1 MDGIQDWTEE
11 GIKEEEEPG
20 LRRRGRTARA
30 QSPSADHGPL
40 KLFGARSR
48 SPSPPPGAGSRSPSP
63 TPSVGSRSPSPPP
76 GAGSRPVPHSVRTRR
91 SARVTVVPAAADGAG
106 SGGAGGPGGSFDWDL
121 GAMEETVS
129 STRDQS
135 ARPRLVPPPDTST
148 SSASITGGRA
158 QEVAAEREFS
168 FPPLE
173 APPKVVD
180 AAEVLGQFAA
190 QFLEATMGAT
200 AGPRTEKIKKE
211 LLLDRKVVDLAGLER
226 WLRKMEAVA
235 ELAWFTDLCSHEEK
249 AVPPLELFECA
260 FRALEAAR
268 SDELHRCSADAR
280 RLWIGPVAVP
290 EFFLC
295 PFSKKF
301 MEKPVVITSGKVAYQ
316 ANRLIVVSASIEIL
330 KVCLLFKSLLSLFLK
345 NFEYCPLDHRISL
358 WIRHSRSQI
367 VTRHIF
373 IILLY
378 DILFGCSAKT
388 VDQSELEKWWK
399 KNKRMCPVTG
409 EVLTHSIFI
418 PDALIAL
425 YISRWRATNRIGDLT
440 APTDPPAISPE
451 EEALFKEVALLANSP
466 RSSKEDY
473 EAILR
478 LLADQERCS
487 FLHLLGRSLPGTITK
502 LACVLPETCLEPH
515 PELDDVVLEIL
526 ARAASYSPNK
536 EVFGDDRYAI
546 PVLIAR
552 ALLGPVPTRAK
563 CARILG
569 LLADNYYN
577 KIKIGEL
584 GGFAPLMEL
593 LLVGDIDVKKTV
605 AVALASLCEA
615 EENWSRF
622 VREGVADAAIS
633 LMRNHRLVDE
643 AHSILLQVEGFHL
656 AMQDIIDKLES
667 FPDDGDEMCK
677 DMVDRL
683 WRSFIASSTPSGRA
697 RQADNHPPEAAA
709 SSSSSTPSSSE
720 DDVEAIVS
728 WLQRRSYNHRT
739 YRWRDY
745 R

>member
-40 KLFGARSR
+40 KLFG
-48 SPSPPPGAGSRSPSP
+48 
-63 TPSVGSRSPSPPP
+63 VGSRSPSPPP

-301 MEKPVVITSGKVAYQ
+301 MEKPVVITSGK
-316 ANRLIVVSASIEIL
+316 
-330 KVCLLFKSLLSLFLK
+330 
-345 NFEYCPLDHRISL
+345 
-358 WIRHSRSQI
+358 
-367 VTRHIF
+367 
-373 IILLY
+373 
-378 DILFGCSAKT
+378 T

-487 FLHLLGRSLPGTITK
+487 FLHLLGRSPGTITK

>member
-1 MDGIQDWTEE
+1 MDRIQDWTEE

-20 LRRRGRTARA
+20 LRRRGRAARA
-30 QSPSADHGPL
+30 QSPSADHGPH
-40 KLFGARSR
+40 KFFGPR
-48 SPSPPPGAGSRSPSP
+48 
-63 TPSVGSRSPSPPP
+63 SRSPSPPP

-91 SARVTVVPAAADGAG
+91 SARVTLVPAAPDGAG

-301 MEKPVVITSGKVAYQ
+301 MEKPVVITSGK
-316 ANRLIVVSASIEIL
+316 
-330 KVCLLFKSLLSLFLK
+330 
-345 NFEYCPLDHRISL
+345 
-358 WIRHSRSQI
+358 
-367 VTRHIF
+367 
-373 IILLY
+373 
-378 DILFGCSAKT
+378 T

-425 YISRWRATNRIGDLT
+425 YISRWRAANRMSDMT

-451 EEALFKEVALLANSP
+451 EEALFKEVTLLANSP
-466 RSSKEDY
+466 RSSKQDY

-487 FLHLLGRSLPGTITK
+487 FLHLLGHSPGTITK

-526 ARAASYSPNK
+526 AMAASYSPNK

-667 FPDDGDEMCK
+667 FRDDGDGDDMCK
-677 DMVDRL
+677 EMVDRL

-697 RQADNHPPEAAA
+697 RQADNLPPEAAA
-709 SSSSSTPSSSE
+709 SSSSSTPSSSQ
-720 DDVEAIVS
+720 DDVAAIVS
-728 WLQRRSYNHRT
+728 WLQRRSYNPRT
-739 YRWRDY
+739 YRCRNY

>member
-1 MDGIQDWTEE
+1 MDGIQDWTEK

-40 KLFGARSR
+40 KFFGARSR
-48 SPSPPPGAGSRSPSP
+48 SSSPL
-63 TPSVGSRSPSPPP
+63 P

-91 SARVTVVPAAADGAG
+91 SASARVTVVPAAADGAG
-106 SGGAGGPGGSFDWDL
+106 SGGAGGSGGSFDWDL

-129 STRDQS
+129 SMRDQR

-158 QEVAAEREFS
+158 QEVAVEREFS

-211 LLLDRKVVDLAGLER
+211 LLLDRKVVDLVGLER

-249 AVPPLELFECA
+249 EVPPLELFECA

-290 EFFLC
+290 KFFLS

-301 MEKPVVITSGKVAYQ
+301 MEKPVVITSG
-316 ANRLIVVSASIEIL
+316 
-330 KVCLLFKSLLSLFLK
+330 
-345 NFEYCPLDHRISL
+345 
-358 WIRHSRSQI
+358 
-367 VTRHIF
+367 
-373 IILLY
+373 
-378 DILFGCSAKT
+378 KT

-418 PDALIAL
+418 PDVLIAL
-425 YISRWRATNRIGDLT
+425 CISRWRAANRISELT
-440 APTDPPAISPE
+440 APTALPPAAISPE
-451 EEALFKEVALLANSP
+451 EEALFKEVTLLANSP
-466 RSSKEDY
+466 MSSKQDY
-473 EAILR
+473 EALLR
-478 LLADQERCS
+478 LLADQQQCS
-487 FLHLLGRSLPGTITK
+487 FLHLLGRSPGTITK

-526 ARAASYSPNK
+526 AMAASYSPNK

-593 LLVGDIDVKKTV
+593 LLVGDVDVKKTV

-615 EENWSRF
+615 HENWSRF

-633 LMRNHRLVDE
+633 LLRNHRLVDE
-643 AHSILLQVEGFHL
+643 AHRILLQAEGFQL
-656 AMQDIIDKLES
+656 AMQEIIDKLES
-667 FPDDGDEMCK
+667 FRGHVDGDGDEMCK
-677 DMVDRL
+677 EMVDRL
-683 WRSFIASSTPSGRA
+683 WRSFIGSSPAGR
-697 RQADNHPPEAAA
+697 RRRPDNFPPEA
-709 SSSSSTPSSSE
+709 SSSSSSSSE
-720 DDVEAIVS
+720 EDVEAIVS
-728 WLQRRSYNHRT
+728 WLQRKSCNPRT
-739 YRWRDY
+739 YRCRDY
-745 R
+745 H

>member
-63 TPSVGSRSPSPPP
+63 TPSALSRSPSPPP

-290 EFFLC
+290 ELFLC

-301 MEKPVVITSGKVAYQ
+301 MEKPVVITSG
-316 ANRLIVVSASIEIL
+316 
-330 KVCLLFKSLLSLFLK
+330 
-345 NFEYCPLDHRISL
+345 
-358 WIRHSRSQI
+358 
-367 VTRHIF
+367 
-373 IILLY
+373 
-378 DILFGCSAKT
+378 KT

-451 EEALFKEVALLANSP
+451 EEALFKEVTLLANSP

-478 LLADQERCS
+478 LLVDQERCS
-487 FLHLLGRSLPGTITK
+487 FLHLLGRSPGTITK

-728 WLQRRSYNHRT
+728 WLQRRSYNPRT

>member
-301 MEKPVVITSGKVAYQ
+301 MEKPVVITSGK
-316 ANRLIVVSASIEIL
+316 
-330 KVCLLFKSLLSLFLK
+330 
-345 NFEYCPLDHRISL
+345 
-358 WIRHSRSQI
+358 
-367 VTRHIF
+367 
-373 IILLY
+373 
-378 DILFGCSAKT
+378 T

-487 FLHLLGRSLPGTITK
+487 FLHLLGRSPGTITK

>member
-1 MDGIQDWTEE
+1 MDRIQDWTEE

-20 LRRRGRTARA
+20 LRRRGRAARA
-30 QSPSADHGPL
+30 QSPSADHGPH
-40 KLFGARSR
+40 KFFGPRSR

-63 TPSVGSRSPSPPP
+63 TPGAGSRSPSPPP

-91 SARVTVVPAAADGAG
+91 SARVTLVPAVPDGAG

-301 MEKPVVITSGKVAYQ
+301 MEKPVVITSGK
-316 ANRLIVVSASIEIL
+316 
-330 KVCLLFKSLLSLFLK
+330 
-345 NFEYCPLDHRISL
+345 
-358 WIRHSRSQI
+358 
-367 VTRHIF
+367 
-373 IILLY
+373 
-378 DILFGCSAKT
+378 T

-425 YISRWRATNRIGDLT
+425 YISRWRAANRMSDMT

-451 EEALFKEVALLANSP
+451 EEALFKEVTLLANSP
-466 RSSKEDY
+466 RSSKQDY

-487 FLHLLGRSLPGTITK
+487 FLHLLGRSPGTITK

-526 ARAASYSPNK
+526 AMAASYSPNK

-667 FPDDGDEMCK
+667 FRDDGDGDDMCK
-677 DMVDRL
+677 EMVDRL

-697 RQADNHPPEAAA
+697 RQADNLPPEAAA
-709 SSSSSTPSSSE
+709 SSSSSTPSSSQ
-720 DDVEAIVS
+720 DDVAAIVS
-728 WLQRRSYNHRT
+728 WLQRRSYNPRT
-739 YRWRDY
+739 YRCRNY

>member
-1 MDGIQDWTEE
+1 MDGIRDWTEE

-30 QSPSADHGPL
+30 QTPSADHGPL

-48 SPSPPPGAGSRSPSP
+48 SPSPPPGAGSRSPFP
-63 TPSVGSRSPSPPP
+63 RPGAGSRSPSPP

-106 SGGAGGPGGSFDWDL
+106 SGGTGGPGGSFDWDL

-148 SSASITGGRA
+148 SSASITGGRE

-211 LLLDRKVVDLAGLER
+211 LLLDRKVVDLMGLER

-301 MEKPVVITSGKVAYQ
+301 MEKPVVIASG
-316 ANRLIVVSASIEIL
+316 
-330 KVCLLFKSLLSLFLK
+330 
-345 NFEYCPLDHRISL
+345 
-358 WIRHSRSQI
+358 
-367 VTRHIF
+367 
-373 IILLY
+373 
-378 DILFGCSAKT
+378 KT

-418 PDALIAL
+418 PDPLIAL
-425 YISRWRATNRIGDLT
+425 YISRWRASNRISDLA

-451 EEALFKEVALLANSP
+451 EEALFKEVTLLANSP

-473 EAILR
+473 EAVLR
-478 LLADQERCS
+478 LLAGQERCS
-487 FLHLLGRSLPGTITK
+487 FLHLLGRSPGTITK

-643 AHSILLQVEGFHL
+643 AHSILLQVQGFHL

-697 RQADNHPPEAAA
+697 RQADNHPPAAA

-728 WLQRRSYNHRT
+728 WLQRRSYNPRT